1 MPHVGKENMS
11 PLPQDNRDLVPDG
24 VGRLA
29 LELHQQGD
37 EILVVEDDSVV
48 CLHNDMQE
56 PPSWTVQGNRL
67 LFSSLAA
74 RNQCTALQFYRENI
88 DPSISVSETRAF
100 DLAHELWR
108 HEIGHADSAAGR
120 FVAMLDGQINV
131 LETAAHLINSG
142 EQEVFR
148 VLHIVEVTLRYLPE
162 ITVEDL
168 CTLVTV
174 QHPRTEGDVARGMLF
189 NVIED
194 VLVDRPKFTWELY
207 RRLSST
213 ITNATMHLATSS
225 LLALAKGGDLEN
237 ILDRVLTD
245 AESESEM
252 LAQAALWTIGRL
264 LVAHEMPVESMEKCF
279 GALRKGLKHATA
291 DVKRIAMYSIEL
303 GARRHLELRD
313 DLLDLGK
320 TQDRESLA
328 VVVQHVFMNNDAIR
342 QDDRL
347 PDFLEVITHVPPD
360 LGRCIDDIDWVV
372 SQLWKDS
379 DKSELLLGFLRAWI
393 LRHGG
398 QKIRED
404 EAIERFDQT
413 IAAICKRPEVLQ
425 RLITEWLVADEPQLT
440 SACCG
445 LISFLWVR
453 DVRDLSFSRAILDE
467 MDQPAIIHLV
477 RRMLGFVYSEE
488 PLLSLTFSLLE
499 SRDAPSRTYPIV
511 LTLLTKDVGRNY
523 VEDTLQAITLRMETA
538 SDPLRRLYETAH
550 KELTAYQKAL
560 DDLPLLQELRGPLQ
574 LRRAIALRK
583 AADMQKTMDAANEK
597 SVFRQLVTQVPI
609 KAGIGCFSVRNG
621 KVGETSRFGSFS
633 HSVTLPRRAI
643 GDPVGYAID
652 SLLYR
657 LSKRGDE

>member
-1 MPHVGKENMS
+1 MS
-11 PLPQDNRDLVPDG
+11 CRPEDDPGLVPDG

-29 LELHQQGD
+29 LELHRQRGED
-37 EILVVEDDSVV
+37 LAVEDDSVL
-48 CLHNDMQE
+48 CLKDDTKE

-74 RNQCTALQFYRENI
+74 RNQCAALQFYRENI
-88 DPSISVSETRAF
+88 DPSTSVSETRVF
-100 DLAHELWR
+100 DLAHELWL
-108 HEIGHADSAAGR
+108 HEIGRADSAAGR
-120 FVAMLDGQINV
+120 FVAFLDGQIKV
-131 LETAAHLINSG
+131 LEAAAHLIGSG
-142 EQEVFR
+142 EWEVFR
-148 VLHIVEVTLRYLPE
+148 VLHVVEVTLRYLPV
-162 ITVEDL
+162 ITADEL

-174 QHPRTEGDVARGMLF
+174 QHPRTEGDLARGMLF
-189 NVIED
+189 NAIEN
-194 VLVDRPKFTWELY
+194 VLVDRPEFAWQLY
-207 RRLSST
+207 RHLTST
-213 ITNATMHLATSS
+213 ITNATLHLATSA
-225 LLALAKGGDLEN
+225 LLALARGGDLGN
-237 ILDRVLTD
+237 VLNRVLSD
-245 AESESEM
+245 AESRSEM

-264 LVAHEMPVESMEKCF
+264 LNAHDLPVDSTAKCI
-279 GALRKGLKHATA
+279 GALRKGLQHATA

-320 TQDRESLA
+320 TQDREALA
-328 VVVQHVFMNNDAIR
+328 VVVQHLFMNSDAIR
-342 QDDRL
+342 QDIRL
-347 PDFLEVITHVPPD
+347 PDFFEVITHVPPD
-360 LGRCIDDIDWVV
+360 LGRCVDDIDWVV

-379 DKSELLLGFLRAWI
+379 DKTDLLLGFLRTWI

-404 EAIERFDQT
+404 ETIERFDQT
-413 IAAICKRPEVLQ
+413 IAAVGERPQALQ
-425 RLITEWLVADEPQLT
+425 RLVTEWLIADEPQLT

-453 DVRDLSFSRAILDE
+453 GVRDLSFSRDILDE
-467 MDQPAIIHLV
+467 MDHQAIVHLA

-499 SRDAPSRTYPIV
+499 SRDAPTRTYPIV
-511 LTLLTKDVGRNY
+511 LTLLTRDVGRNY
-523 VEDTLQAITLRMETA
+523 VEGTLQAIAHRMDNAPESLRSLLESA
-538 SDPLRRLYETAH
+538 R

-560 DDLPLLQELRGPLQ
+560 DDLPILQELQGPLQ

-583 AADMQKTMDAANEK
+583 AADMRKTMDAANEK
-597 SVFRQLVTQVPI
+597 SVLLKLMKQVPI
-609 KAGIGCFSVRNG
+609 KAGIGCFSVRDG

-643 GDPVGYAID
+643 SDPVGYAVEG
-652 SLLYR
+652 LFYR